1 LTPVST
7 QASKI
12 ARRPRSLAH
21 NSGKLMGRRNNSGS
35 RTACIVSLAVI
46 ALLFLRGPAS
56 AQAANENDSACAM
69 MSSYAKMG
77 VDHAS
82 FVPLAPACAKSQ
94 LCTSTW
100 QTMVIASRSDVD
112 MLNCDQ
118 APALEPQK
126 AAAARAFAACYKLW
140 RDAQF
145 SPSSLQQDTAE
156 LMPLCN
162 QSDDPFIGPCYAL
175 GGFQI
180 AKLPNPGLVCNR

>member
-1 LTPVST
+1 
-7 QASKI
+7 
-12 ARRPRSLAH
+12 
-21 NSGKLMGRRNNSGS
+21 
-35 RTACIVSLAVI
+35 
-46 ALLFLRGPAS
+46 
-56 AQAANENDSACAM
+56 M

-77 VDHAS
+77 VEHDK
-82 FVPLAPACAKSQ
+82 FLPLAPACAKSR

-126 AAAARAFAACYKLW
+126 AAAARAFAACYKLR

-156 LMPLCN
+156 LILEVDRTFVPALLPASTSNAGSTGSSSSGATGTSSANAQGPAIEKRDADQLCA
-162 QSDDPFIGPCYAL
+162 AL
-175 GGFQI
+175 QAHI
-180 AKLPNPGLVCNR
+180 YRAKDTLVATLRQLEDTRARQ